1 MWENTGADD
10 GKGNGCDRLP
20 GSFWLSGTSGM
31 RSRQVP
37 SLPYGVDGGGNVS
50 GKGKCG
56 ALVARII

>member
-37 SLPYGVDGGGNVS
+37 SLSDGFPMENVS

-56 ALVARII
+56 AFVARII